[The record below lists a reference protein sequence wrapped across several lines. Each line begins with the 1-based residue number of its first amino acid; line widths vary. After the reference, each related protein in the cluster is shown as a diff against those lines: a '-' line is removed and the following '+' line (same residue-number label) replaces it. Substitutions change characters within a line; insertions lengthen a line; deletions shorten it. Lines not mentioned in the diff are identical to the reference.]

1 MRRRTATVPRSAA
14 PYASPISTPPRPP
27 RARPHERLPSPVR
40 YPRLL
45 RGAPLW
51 SILAALAASHVH
63 FERGFAVGSQ
73 AGAEPDLGEH
83 GEKNRL

>member
-40 YPRLL
+40 YTPVSSVAL
-45 RGAPLW
+45 
-51 SILAALAASHVH
+51 LAALAASHVH

>member
-14 PYASPISTPPRPP
+14 PYARLYQRRLDHRV
-27 RARPHERLPSPVR
+27 RALMSACRRLCAT
-40 YPRLL
+40 RLL